1 MSRYVE
7 RNEDMSPRGR
17 LRVIIQDD
25 GDAIVSV
32 VSDPDEL
39 RFMPSAEFC
48 THAGGGRSKHTREA
62 IYALFLAMERD
73 NKERPLLTKNEEPAE
88 PLRES
93 AIASLTSQR
102 DALLAA
108 CEALRPSSR
117 GPGCWCPD
125 YHGTQRVGHHAACI
139 LTRAAVA
146 AATAKEHS
154 DAIS

>member
-102 DALLAA
+102 DALLALCRFWA
-108 CEALRPSSR
+108 AKCAWCGGTGILGDGTCFECKATREAI
-117 GPGCWCPD
+117 
-125 YHGTQRVGHHAACI
+125 AAG
-139 LTRAAVA
+139 AP
-146 AATAKEHS
+146 AKGGE
-154 DAIS
+154 